1 MWAGCVSLSLFT
13 LLFCLLDLFV
23 LTSKHAKPTDRLG
36 RRYRD
41 LDTNVFSI
49 ADEDD
54 NG

>member
-1 MWAGCVSLSLFT
+1 MINLVYWA
-13 LLFCLLDLFV
+13 
-23 LTSKHAKPTDRLG
+23 SKHAKPTDRLG

-41 LDTNVFSI
+41 FDTNVFSI

>member
-1 MWAGCVSLSLFT
+1 MCENISIINVVC
-13 LLFCLLDLFV
+13 CLMV
-23 LTSKHAKPTDRLG
+23 SKHAKPTDRLG